1 MSRKCQVSGK
11 KRLIGYQVSHAH
23 NKTKKT
29 QQPNLQ
35 WKRIYLPEEDRYVRL
50 RVSTRALR
58 TITRK
63 GLQAFLSDNG
73 MSMADVT

>member
-1 MSRKCQVSGK
+1 MSRTCKLTGK
-11 KRLIGYQVSHAH
+11 RRLAGFTISHAH
-23 NKTKKT
+23 NKTRKF

-35 WKRIYLPEEDRYVRL
+35 WKRVYIPEESRFVRI

-63 GLQAFLSDNG
+63 GLLKYLQDENLTLRDL
-73 MSMADVT
+73 T